1 MRPNLC
7 VLPRPSSRDS
17 DKTDSSASEAQ
28 IAVKYDEVDGGR
40 SGAVGKSVKKLSKG
54 RRIVKKSEKSQR
66 PERLQRSS
74 VRRNVYRSTD
84 PPSIRYEEL
93 ELPLEF

>member
-1 MRPNLC
+1 M
-7 VLPRPSSRDS
+7 V
-17 DKTDSSASEAQ
+17 E
-28 IAVKYDEVDGGR
+28 YDEVDGGI
-40 SGAVGKSVKKLSKG
+40 GKLVKKLSKG
-54 RRIVKKSEKSQR
+54 QRIIKKSEKPQR
-66 PERLQRSS
+66 PEKLQRSS